1 MRLKELRLDN
11 NLSQDQIAKI
21 IKTSQRSIS
30 RWESGIYEPTASAL
44 IALAD
49 FFKVSV
55 DYLLNREDEFGNIV
69 IQGEERSYTREE
81 NKIIDDYRKL
91 PPHLQ
96 SLIKETIKTF
106 KEKQT

>member
-1 MRLKELRLDN
+1 MRLNELRLQND
-11 NLSQDQIAKI
+11 LTQKQVADAIH
-21 IKTSQRSIS
+21 TSQRNIS
-30 RWESGIYEPTASAL
+30 RWEIGENETTASAL

-96 SLIKETIKTF
+96 SVIKETIKTF